1 VARAD
6 SAHRRASGQSVS
18 ARQRRQP
25 RCECGGIV
33 DARPPAAIPEA
44 AARRRRTLADRT
56 EAAVSPDGA
65 VAGADPQYAGLGAV
79 PPGLCPGARIATPGG
94 AVAIEALSAGDLVT
108 TPEGPR
114 RIRWVGLRQ
123 LRPGLLPEAD
133 RAAVRPLRLRRGAF
147 GPGRPDRD
155 LLASPSLDLVPEGAA
170 VALAELDDGKLVGP
184 APLPEVLTYIHLELE
199 GGGIFL
205 ANGLAVSA
213 YTDRGERNVFAGVA
227 SWPGPAAQASPPAAG
242 GDAIAELRAAL
253 AGRAKLLEPRFT
265 NDPAVRLLVDGR
277 EVPPSRVI
285 PGGFAFDL
293 QAPAG
298 EIRLL
303 SRSMVPALV
312 EPGALDRRHLGVA
325 LRRMR
330 LRSQF
335 ATLDVCHD
343 HPAFRQG
350 FYAAEEKH
358 RWTDGYA
365 LVPPALLAPITDDF
379 TLDVDIVR
387 LPSRYPLEPEG
398 GGPRAVVIDATT
410 PTPDRDAGSNVM
422 LEHMRLLQALGY
434 DVTFVPEDN
443 FAEIGGYTQALLDE
457 GIEVIRRPEYS
468 RLDHFLA
475 MRGRGFSLAY
485 VHRSAVAEHAL
496 PLLHRFAPQAPV
508 LFNPGHQAPAADA
521 TLLGAAAEREALAR
535 EVPGAVLHVLPWPVE
550 AGLAR
555 LRAILSDLRPPA
567 PVPAG

>member
-1 VARAD
+1 
-6 SAHRRASGQSVS
+6 
-18 ARQRRQP
+18 
-25 RCECGGIV
+25 
-33 DARPPAAIPEA
+33 
-44 AARRRRTLADRT
+44 
-56 EAAVSPDGA
+56 
-65 VAGADPQYAGLGAV
+65 
-79 PPGLCPGARIATPGG
+79 
-94 AVAIEALSAGDLVT
+94 
-108 TPEGPR
+108 
-114 RIRWVGLRQ
+114 
-123 LRPGLLPEAD
+123 
-133 RAAVRPLRLRRGAF
+133 
-147 GPGRPDRD
+147 
-155 LLASPSLDLVPEGAA
+155 
-170 VALAELDDGKLVGP
+170 
-184 APLPEVLTYIHLELE
+184 
-199 GGGIFL
+199 
-205 ANGLAVSA
+205 
-213 YTDRGERNVFAGVA
+213 
-227 SWPGPAAQASPPAAG
+227 
-242 GDAIAELRAAL
+242 
-253 AGRAKLLEPRFT
+253 
-265 NDPAVRLLVDGR
+265 
-277 EVPPSRVI
+277 
-285 PGGFAFDL
+285 
-293 QAPAG
+293 
-298 EIRLL
+298 
-303 SRSMVPALV
+303 
-312 EPGALDRRHLGVA
+312 VA